1 MIIYQSSKFSFLC
14 VLLVES
20 VSREI
25 EEIKLSPSHQRAR
38 EIMHYS
44 PVIFFRFFDSW
55 YIIKYLLTE
64 TSGKQ
69 YVLWTLD
76 CRCFNIDSLGSTN
89 ILFPSVSV
97 NKC

>member
-1 MIIYQSSKFSFLC
+1 MKFD
-14 VLLVES
+14 
-20 VSREI
+20 
-25 EEIKLSPSHQRAR
+25 LS
-38 EIMHYS
+38 
-44 PVIFFRFFDSW
+44 FRFFDSW

-69 YVLWTLD
+69 YVLWTSTVD
-76 CRCFNIDSLGSTN
+76 VSPGFVSGNMDSLGKHGQSRETWTVSGPQN